1 MFCDRCGAPLQPNQR
16 FCGQCGRDFAGAA
29 AAAQFGPNRVQE
41 HLRFIGILWLALGV
55 LSAVGAIVLLILGN
69 ALFPHLHEFAPVPPD
84 MPVGFLRSLF
94 CFLGVAFLIKAAL
107 SLLAGYGLL
116 QRESWARMLT
126 MVLSFVALLNFPLGT
141 ALGIYSLWVLL
152 PQQSEREY
160 QQEVARAATA
170 Q

>member
-69 ALFPHLHEFAPVPPD
+69 ALFPHLHEFAPVPRYAGRLP
-84 MPVGFLRSLF
+84 
-94 CFLGVAFLIKAAL
+94 AL
-107 SLLAGYGLL
+107 
-116 QRESWARMLT
+116 
-126 MVLSFVALLNFPLGT
+126 ALLLPRRCLPDQGCT
-141 ALGIYSLWVLL
+141 LALGGLRPVAARKLGADAHDGSLVC
-152 PQQSEREY
+152 S
-160 QQEVARAATA
+160 TA
-170 Q
+170 